1 MASRERRART
11 KQNLRREIL
20 DAARELFVAEGCRR
34 VSMRKIAE
42 KIEYS
47 PTTIYLYLKDKTD
60 LVQQICDQTFADL
73 AQELTAIEQKRGN
86 PLEKLRRG
94 MRAYINL
101 GLVNPSQYEFV
112 FIAPITEG
120 TESEYENSTGK
131 AAFEI
136 LRSGVGPNA
145 RRPVFYGAA
154 MWKSPVRLSGPA
166 FTASP
171 RCSSNTGT
179 SP

>member
-1 MASRERRART
+1 
-11 KQNLRREIL
+11 
-20 DAARELFVAEGCRR
+20 
-34 VSMRKIAE
+34 MRKIAE

-94 MRAYINL
+94 MRAYVNF

-136 LRSGVGPNA
+136 LR
-145 RRPVFYGAA
+145 GAA
-154 MWKSPVRLSGPA
+154 AECAAAGLLR
-166 FTASP
+166 
-171 RCSSNTGT
+171 SSNVEVTGQTLWAGIHGVT
-179 SP
+179 SLLIKHRNFPFVGREQLIDNTLDTLISGIKA